1 MRFGI
6 GWVKMGH
13 RYVIQRTSKE
23 IEETDS
29 ETLRKKLVRKVKQ
42 AVAERYPT
50 MEYRSYTDIYLNPV
64 YRRFEDMPG
73 IIDLIENVRLSEFT
87 KHPDKYMNLQ
97 SIVSCAKS
105 G

>member
-6 GWVKMGH
+6 GRVKMGH
-13 RYVIQRTSKE
+13 RYVIQRTAKDV
-23 IEETDS
+23 EEMDEVTMK
-29 ETLRKKLVRKVKQ
+29 KKLVRKVKQ
-42 AVAERYPT
+42 AVSEWYPT

-73 IIDLIENVRLSEFT
+73 IIDLLNNVRLSEFT

-97 SIVSCAKS
+97 SIVSCSK
-105 G
+105 